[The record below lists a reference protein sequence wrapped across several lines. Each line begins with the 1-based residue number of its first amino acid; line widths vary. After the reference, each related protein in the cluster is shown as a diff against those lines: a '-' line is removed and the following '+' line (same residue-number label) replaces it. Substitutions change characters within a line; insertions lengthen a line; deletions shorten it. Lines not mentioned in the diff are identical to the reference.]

1 MIYVLVKRTPV
12 GWEYAGHYDSA
23 DEARLMLARL
33 QHDYDLYEMG
43 TCHPHVWEALCQMK
57 VCESRSTLANSSAL
71 LETLTQHL
79 S

>member
-23 DEARLMLARL
+23 DEARRMLARL

-43 TCHPHVWEALCQMK
+43 TCHPHVWEALCALT
-57 VCESRSTLANSSAL
+57 STPAIFAASA
-71 LETLTQHL
+71 ETLEQPAR
-79 S
+79 

>member
-43 TCHPHVWEALCQMK
+43 TCHPHVWEALCAFG
-57 VCESRSTLANSSAL
+57 STPAILAASV
-71 LETLTQHL
+71 ETLEQPAR
-79 S
+79 